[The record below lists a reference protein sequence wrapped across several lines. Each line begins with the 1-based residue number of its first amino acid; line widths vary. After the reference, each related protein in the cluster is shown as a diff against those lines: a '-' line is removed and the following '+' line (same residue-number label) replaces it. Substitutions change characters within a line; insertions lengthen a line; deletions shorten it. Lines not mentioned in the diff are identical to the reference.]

1 MHWRVY
7 RGGLIRVGWG
17 IKEGK
22 GSRRVGRAV
31 EVRELFHSLLISYSL
46 AFIPNFPFNLF
57 LFGRLV
63 SLWCPGFGSV
73 KILPITQKS
82 FFRQT
87 WKLDTGRQINLC
99 NIADSTLRPCS
110 LTQTL
115 LVKILKCWF
124 FSTPL

>member
-1 MHWRVY
+1 MYILELYIYLIIYLSHFLPSCQRDVHWRVY

-31 EVRELFHSLLISYSL
+31 EARELSHSLLISYSL

-63 SLWCPGFGSV
+63 
-73 KILPITQKS
+73 IYS
-82 FFRQT
+82 FHGVQ
-87 WKLDTGRQINLC
+87 G
-99 NIADSTLRPCS
+99 
-110 LTQTL
+110 
-115 LVKILKCWF
+115 
-124 FSTPL
+124 